1 MLSREDNEL
10 VCRIG
15 PRTAMGEVFRR
26 YWVPA
31 CLSSQLPKKDSDP
44 LRLRLLGES
53 LVAFRDSN
61 GVVGLLDE
69 LCPHRRA
76 SLALGRVEDCGIR
89 CLYHGWK
96 FGVDGR
102 VQDTPNY
109 EGPKFKDRVK
119 ARSYPVHEAAGIVW
133 AYMGPPE
140 KTPPPPR
147 YAFMDVPDTHRVAF
161 RINVKCNYLQLAE
174 GGFDSSHVGILHSNM
189 ARPGWMAKEFTP
201 NPDVLNPA
209 ALAVDD
215 NAPDL
220 ELEPTDFGFYYS
232 AVRIAGKDAS
242 GTERTNV
249 RVVPFIM
256 PSTRIIPSPAT
267 GFTVFETPMDDEST
281 STYIVV
287 SADVPI
293 ERSKIRTILGLDDPR
308 LYSDTDCNWHQTWDS
323 NMGQNRSGMKENWS
337 GLGGVQQE
345 DAAMSLSMGP
355 IVDRTEEH
363 LVPADLAVVSLR
375 RILISAAKA
384 VAAAGDPVG
393 ANTDLS
399 NVRSVDRTVSADTS
413 WRELCPGHWVRNGAA
428 RGEKAGEPA

>member
-15 PRTAMGEVFRR
+15 PRTPMGDVFRR

-31 CLSSQLPKKDSDP
+31 CLSSQLPKNDSDP

-61 GVVGLLDE
+61 GAVGLLDE

-119 ARSYPVHEAAGIVW
+119 ARSYPVHEAAGILW

-140 KTPPPPR
+140 KMPPPPR
-147 YAFMDVPDTHRVAF
+147 YAFMDVPDTHRVVF

-215 NAPDL
+215 NAPGL

-242 GTERTNV
+242 GIERMNV

-281 STYIVV
+281 STYIIV

-308 LYSDTDCNWHQTWDS
+308 FYSEIDCNWHQSWDS

-399 NVRSVDRTVSADTS
+399 DVRAVDRTVSADSS
-413 WRELCPGHWVRNGAA
+413 WRELCPGHWVRSGAA